1 MRIAAIALVVT
12 ALAALVGA
20 GTAKAAPVRV
30 SVANCYANHGGQVT
44 VAAGSDVTFSLGLV
58 WATQGIALNFE
69 QAQTTTASLNGSA
82 VANASSLW
90 AAPVPFPTTSD
101 WIAPW
106 SLSAGTL
113 ANAGDYWAMT
123 MQVSVSRR
131 LLGANPSAGTRTFVG
146 PGNLLPADFGC
157 TVTAVTAT

>member
-1 MRIAAIALVVT
+1 MRIAITAVVVA

-20 GTAKAAPVRV
+20 GTANAATVQV
-30 SVANCYANHGGQVT
+30 SVVGCYYNHGGQVT
-44 VAAGSDVTFSLGLV
+44 VPAGSDVTFNFGLV
-58 WATQGIALNFE
+58 WANKGTALNFE

-106 SLSAGTL
+106 SLSAGTVD
-113 ANAGDYWAMT
+113 AGHPAAMT

-131 LLGANPSAGTRTFVG
+131 LLGANPSAGTHTFVG
-146 PGNLLPADFGC
+146 PGSLGFPSDFGC
-157 TVTAVTAT
+157 TVTATAT